1 MTRKITQLTSIANAN
16 TNKDNANVKS
26 TNCFL
31 SRRQFLWAGALSV
44 TATTISMSFGSTIVN
59 KLISAQEARYPKL
72 ALLKIDDLKTDK
84 PFYFN
89 YPDQGQNSNCMLVKL
104 GTQAGGGIGTQ
115 QDIVAFSVLCT
126 HQGMPL
132 IGAYRAQ
139 EKALGACPAHL
150 STYDLTRHGII
161 ISGQA
166 YQSLPQVLLK
176 QQDNRLYA
184 VGLRGLIFGRNHN
197 LVHDP
202 LDINVAVDYV

>member
-1 MTRKITQLTSIANAN
+1 MTRKIIQVTTRAN
-16 TNKDNANVKS
+16 TNKDKVNSKS
-26 TNCFL
+26 TNCLL

-44 TATTISMSFGSTIVN
+44 TATTVSMSFGSAVAKT
-59 KLISAQEARYPKL
+59 LIPAQEARYPRL
-72 ALLKIDDLKTDK
+72 ALMKIDDLKTDQ

-104 GTQAGGGIGTQ
+104 GTQAGGGIGSQ

-150 STYDLTRHGII
+150 STYDLTRHGIV

-176 QQDNRLYA
+176 QHNNRLYA

-202 LDINVAVDYV
+202 SDINVGVEYV